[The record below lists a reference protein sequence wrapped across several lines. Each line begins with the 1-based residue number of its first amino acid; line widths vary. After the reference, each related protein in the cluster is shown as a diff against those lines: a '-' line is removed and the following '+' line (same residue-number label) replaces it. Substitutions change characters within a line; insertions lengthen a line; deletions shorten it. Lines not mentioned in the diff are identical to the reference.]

1 MSMKSEQQSE
11 SDLGFETAQ
20 AEGLSSAG
28 SSSDTLLFELENRCA
43 ALRAELTE
51 LEARLRKLRIA
62 ADLCPRCGGAGRVNV
77 RGGLYGEV
85 HQRPCQ
91 CQVG

>member
-1 MSMKSEQQSE
+1 MSMKSEQRLDT
-11 SDLGFETAQ
+11 DLGTGQPDDPSEA
-20 AEGLSSAG
+20 SST
-28 SSSDTLLFELENRCA
+28 SDTLLFELESRCA
-43 ALRAELTE
+43 ALRAELSE
-51 LEARLRKLRIA
+51 LEARLRTLRIA
-62 ADLCPRCGGAGRVNV
+62 ADLCPRCGGAGKVNV